1 LQEMIV
7 ARYSSLP
14 YKTHYMALKIKVME
28 QGMVEEADTVH
39 QDIVRIDTG
48 TETIDV
54 IIVLI
59 ETAEIDTEKGTG
71 VQGREIIIEN
81 EVAAEKG
88 IVKLSIENIMKTE
101 IVTETGRGKGT
112 GKEEM
117 IVTGIQDL
125 RRPESRKSLEERKQG
140 RRRGDKK

>member
-1 LQEMIV
+1 MI
-7 ARYSSLP
+7 L
-14 YKTHYMALKIKVME
+14 LLE
-28 QGMVEEADTVH
+28 QYDFDNINDVILSGMVEEADTVH

-59 ETAEIDTEKGTG
+59 ETAEIDTEKGIG

-112 GKEEM
+112 GKA
-117 IVTGIQDL
+117 
-125 RRPESRKSLEERKQG
+125 
-140 RRRGDKK
+140 

>member
-1 LQEMIV
+1 MQEMIV

-14 YKTHYMALKIKVME
+14 YRTHYMALKIKVME
-28 QGMVEEADTVH
+28 QGMVEEVDTVH
-39 QDIVRIDTG
+39 QDIVQIDTG

-59 ETAEIDTEKGTG
+59 ETAEIDTEKGIG

-117 IVTGIQDL
+117 IVTGIQDP
-125 RRPESRKSLEERKQG
+125 RRPESRKSLVERKQG

>member
-1 LQEMIV
+1 MTSI
-7 ARYSSLP
+7 
-14 YKTHYMALKIKVME
+14 KISKIFLLITFILISKGNRTIILLLE
-28 QGMVEEADTVH
+28 QYDFDNINNVILSGMVEEADTVH
-39 QDIVRIDTG
+39 QDIVQIDTG

-112 GKEEM
+112 GKA
-117 IVTGIQDL
+117 
-125 RRPESRKSLEERKQG
+125 
-140 RRRGDKK
+140 